1 MSKPSSIVAA
11 VVYSLAI
18 TFIAPAIPSLVLPL
32 VLSAAPAWAEGTPVR
47 VRGTVVSLDGVNVSG
62 SGRQPIVPSST
73 LATAALR
80 GGAGHRRLSPL
91 FFAQAA
97 LVQCAYPKPEAPPES
112 GAGRSKAAL
121 TWRGHG
127 YTVR

>member
-47 VRGTVVSLDGVNVSG
+47 VRGTVVSLDGPKLARDASRLNASLL
-62 SGRQPIVPSST
+62 PEVPS
-73 LATAALR
+73 
-80 GGAGHRRLSPL
+80 P
-91 FFAQAA
+91 
-97 LVQCAYPKPEAPPES
+97 
-112 GAGRSKAAL
+112 GR
-121 TWRGHG
+121 WMR
-127 YTVR
+127 